1 MNKQELLKQDLV
13 YGIGQNL
20 NNKKNITN
28 SLLVAEKFQKQHKHV
43 LEDIKKILEDG
54 RNLGNPFYCKK
65 KNILTTKTKNNP
77 TMKWIKIFLHC

>member
-1 MNKQELLKQDLV
+1 MKKKSMNIKKFIGKTINKQELLKQDLV

-65 KNILTTKTKNNP
+65 KELY
-77 TMKWIKIFLHC
+77 FL